1 MLPGRFFV
9 CSPITFLG
17 LLFGDFMDLLKQQ
30 VILKDASDL
39 FLTNLPACPSH
50 TQQD

>member
-9 CSPITFLG
+9 CAPITFLG
-17 LLFGDFMDLLKQQ
+17 LLFGDFMNLLKQQ
-30 VILKDASDL
+30 VILKDASAL
-39 FLTNLPACPSH
+39 FLTNSPTCHSH

>member
-1 MLPGRFFV
+1 MLPECFFV

-17 LLFGDFMDLLKQQ
+17 PLFEDFTDLLKQQ

-39 FLTNLPACPSH
+39 FLTNLPTCPSH